1 MARTKK
7 QKTEIQILEEIE
19 NILFNDSVKISELES
34 YGFKLDKDNKI
45 QSLAKSNGTKPKKS
59 DTTTPKDAKEKL
71 QKIKDILE
79 GSDVRISLEE
89 IKKQGYSISLN
100 SDGSIK
106 KVSC

>member
-34 YGFKLDKDNKI
+34 YGFKLDKENKI
-45 QSLAKSNGTKPKKS
+45 QSLAKSSGTKTKKT
-59 DTTTPKDAKEKL
+59 DTTTEEAKEKL
-71 QKIKDILE
+71 QKIKDILA
-79 GSDVRISLEE
+79 GSDGRISLEE
-89 IKKQGYSISLN
+89 IKKQGYQLILN

>member
-1 MARTKK
+1 MPRVKK
-7 QKTEIQILEEIE
+7 QKTETQILEEIE

-34 YGFKLDKDNKI
+34 YGFKLDGENKI
-45 QSLAKSNGTKPKKS
+45 QSLAKSSGTKPKKS
-59 DTTTPKDAKEKL
+59 DTTTPKDEL
-71 QKIKDILE
+71 QKIKDILA

>member
-45 QSLAKSNGTKPKKS
+45 QSLAKSNGTKTKKS
-59 DTTTPKDAKEKL
+59 DTTTEEAKKKL
-71 QKIKDILE
+71 QEIKKILE
-79 GSDVRISLEE
+79 GSDGRISLEE
-89 IKKQGYSISLN
+89 IKKQGYQLILN

>member
-1 MARTKK
+1 MPRVKK
-7 QKTEIQILEEIE
+7 QKTETQILEEIE

-34 YGFKLDKDNKI
+34 YGFKLEDNKI
-45 QSLAKSNGTKPKKS
+45 QSLAKSSGTKPKKS
-59 DTTTPKDAKEKL
+59 DTTTPTEAKEKL
-71 QKIKDILE
+71 QKIKDILA